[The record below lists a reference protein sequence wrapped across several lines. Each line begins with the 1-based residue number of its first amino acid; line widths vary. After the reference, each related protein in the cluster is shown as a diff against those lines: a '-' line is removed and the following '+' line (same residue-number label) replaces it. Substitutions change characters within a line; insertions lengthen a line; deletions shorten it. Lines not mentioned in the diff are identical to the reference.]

1 VLFINV
7 PIAVMVLIGTGVL
20 VPGDTGRGTLDVP
33 GAITATLGVGSLI
46 FALTRG
52 NTNGWNDDA
61 APRRGPAR
69 HVLPAHAVHA
79 GGAGLLGGAHGLGLP
94 AVRGRR
100 RCGLRRAG
108 GRGIPQ
114 AGAMHGDVGRDAGQG
129 RVRGQR
135 RQPPSV
141 PQPDR
146 DLPGGGLPLADDRLV
161 RDQP

>member
-1 VLFINV
+1 MALTAPSRRSSSASRPPFPPWRTKVPAGHAKGGSGEFGQDLQAEVLRLQAELARQVIDHLAFH
-7 PIAVMVLIGTGVL
+7 PRAVV
-20 VPGDTGRGTLDVP
+20 LDV
-33 GAITATLGVGSLI
+33 GEQG
-46 FALTRG
+46 
-52 NTNGWNDDA
+52 
-61 APRRGPAR
+61 
-69 HVLPAHAVHA
+69 
-79 GGAGLLGGAHGLGLP
+79 LGG
-94 AVRGRR
+94 
-100 RCGLRRAG
+100 
-108 GRGIPQ
+108 GIPQ